1 MWCVCVCVSACVY
14 VCVCVCVCVRL
25 CVWGGGDCMLL
36 SSLQTY
42 VANIL
47 LAVNPYHEMK
57 GLYSSDTIR
66 KYMGKSLGVLPPHVF
81 AIGGSHDSHVMCM

>member
-1 MWCVCVCVSACVY
+1 
-14 VCVCVCVCVRL
+14 
-25 CVWGGGDCMLL
+25 MLL

-47 LAVNPYHEMK
+47 LAVNPYHEIK